1 MCGLVNGRNAAF
13 HNTRADAG
21 SACVGVAF
29 AALSAKTERDRMP
42 HIVIEHSKGLDQSHD
57 LQALCERVWRDFAAH
72 PSVTAPETVRV
83 RTIAATTSRIGV
95 EPQTFAHATL
105 LLLPGRDDATRED
118 LAKTTLSALDAFL
131 PDVGSL
137 TVRLSD
143 LNQPYLKRM
152 L

>member
-1 MCGLVNGRNAAF
+1 
-13 HNTRADAG
+13 
-21 SACVGVAF
+21 
-29 AALSAKTERDRMP
+29 MP

-57 LQALCERVWRDFAAH
+57 LQALCERLWQDFATH
-72 PSVTAPETVRV
+72 SSVTGPETVRV
-83 RTIAATTSRIGV
+83 RTIAATASRIGV

-105 LLLPGRDDATRED
+105 MLLPGRDEDTRMD
-118 LAKTTLSALDAFL
+118 LAQITMAALESAL

-137 TVRLSD
+137 TVRLTD